1 MNQNS
6 YNPSHILL
14 RTYTL
19 SGEIDENTS
28 KDVIDFIS
36 TVNDIDS
43 TINPPTRKPINIIL
57 NSMGGVMYDGFAII
71 GAIETSQTPVH
82 ITCMGSAMSMAL
94 AILVSGHHRI
104 GHSLSSYMYHECLD
118 NNSYEKISVIKEN
131 LDEGDRLMEMYD
143 NYILSRTKL
152 TRRKLNKVKKS
163 KSDWY
168 FGAEEALEY
177 GLINEIK

>member
-1 MNQNS
+1 MKQNS

-19 SGEIDENTS
+19 SGEIDETSS

-36 TVNDIDS
+36 MVNDIDS
-43 TINPPTRKPINIIL
+43 TINPPERKPINIIL
-57 NSMGGVMYDGFAII
+57 NSMGGSMYDGFAII
-71 GAIETSQTPVH
+71 GAIDTSQTPVH

-143 NYILSRTKL
+143 NYILNHTNL

-168 FGAEEALEY
+168 FGADEALEY
-177 GLINEIK
+177 GLIDKIK

>member
-6 YNPSHILL
+6 YNPNHILL

-28 KDVIDFIS
+28 KNVIDFIS
-36 TVNDIDS
+36 MVNDMDS
-43 TINPPTRKPINIIL
+43 TINPPNRKPINIIL
-57 NSMGGVMYDGFAII
+57 NSMGGSMYDGFAII
-71 GAIETSQTPVH
+71 GAIEQSKTPVH
-82 ITCMGSAMSMAL
+82 ITCLGSAMSMAL
-94 AILVSGHHRI
+94 AILASGHYRV

-118 NNSYEKISVIKEN
+118 YISYEKMSVIKEN
-131 LDEGDRLMEMYD
+131 LDEGNRIMEIYD
-143 NYILSRTKL
+143 EYLISKTKL
-152 TRRKLNKVKKS
+152 TRRKLNKVKKD

-168 FGAEEALEY
+168 FGVDEALEY

>member
-19 SGEIDENTS
+19 SGEIDEVTS

-36 TVNDIDS
+36 TVNDIDN
-43 TINPPTRKPINIIL
+43 TINPPERKPINIIL

-71 GAIETSQTPVH
+71 GAIEQSKTPIH

-118 NNSYEKISVIKEN
+118 NISYEKMSVIKEN
-131 LDEGDRLMEMYD
+131 LDEGNRIMEMYD
-143 NYILSRTKL
+143 EYLLSKTKL
-152 TRRKLNKVKKS
+152 TRRKINKVKKD

-168 FGAEEALEY
+168 FGADEALEY
-177 GLINEIK
+177 GLIDEIK

>member
-1 MNQNS
+1 MKQNS

-19 SGEIDENTS
+19 SGEVDENTS

-43 TINPPTRKPINIIL
+43 TTNPPERKPINIIL
-57 NSMGGVMYDGFAII
+57 NSMGGSMYDGFAII

-104 GHSLSSYMYHECLD
+104 GHLLSSYMYHECLD

-143 NYILSRTKL
+143 NYILSRTNL

-168 FGAEEALEY
+168 FGADEALEY

>member
-6 YNPSHILL
+6 YNPNDILL

-19 SGEIDENTS
+19 SGEIDETTS
-28 KDVIDFIS
+28 KNMIDFIS

-43 TINPPTRKPINIIL
+43 NINPLERKPINIIL
-57 NSMGGVMYDGFAII
+57 NSMGGSIYDGFAII

-118 NNSYEKISVIKEN
+118 NNTYEKISIIKEN
-131 LDEGDRLMEMYD
+131 LDECDRLMEMYD
-143 NYILSRTKL
+143 SYILSRTKL

-168 FGAEEALEY
+168 FGVEEALEY